1 MSLSTTV
8 SALTRDKFMPILVD
22 NIFNSNVLCYKLLK
36 NSEKLD
42 GGAKIVTPIEYA
54 QNGNSGWVKPNAG
67 TLTDGTSPLLN
78 SMTEVAKKA
87 EWDWATAYN
96 SINIS
101 GEEKFVNAGSS
112 QVLSVL
118 KARMANAEKTIKD
131 LFGTGMFA
139 TAVVPEG
146 LTTLNGSGIF
156 SNLSVNADVLAHDNG
171 NGLIHDFTGNTGTAL
186 HIPKGKVVG
195 SIIGYDRSVGGI
207 DTGTPG
213 VTVDFWNSNLGTFE
227 WASGLVGGDG
237 VDLFINGA
245 NDNGT
250 CDFKAF
256 TTTVNG
262 VATGVRAMTQMYG
275 ACTVDSDSPDLI
287 VTTQTI
293 YDAYESSLQGNMR
306 FDGDATLGDAGFQS
320 LRFKGASVVVD
331 SHCPAGQMYFLNTRY
346 LDFKV
351 HSNRNFA
358 FEDFKAMES
367 IDAMQARIFW
377 MGQLVCTNPR
387 MQGMLV
393 GGPTGY

>member
-1 MSLSTTV
+1 
-8 SALTRDKFMPILVD
+8 MPVLVD
-22 NIFNSNVLCYKLLK
+22 NIFNSNVLCFKLLK
-36 NSEKLD
+36 NAEMLD

-67 TLTDGTSPLLN
+67 TLTGGGDLAN
-78 SMTEVAKKA
+78 AMTEVAKKA

-139 TAVVPEG
+139 TAQVAEG
-146 LTTLNGSGIF
+146 LVSLNGRGTYDGA
-156 SNLSVNADVLAHDNG
+156 SNVAATILAHDNG
-171 NGLIHDFTGNTGTAL
+171 NGLIHDMTGLSGTITYLPEGAVANT
-186 HIPKGKVVG
+186 
-195 SIIGYDRSVGGI
+195 IIGYDRSLGGI
-207 DTGTPG
+207 DSGTPG
-213 VTVDFWNSNLGTFE
+213 TNDFWNSNLGTFE
-227 WASGLVGGDG
+227 WAIGTVGGVSGATALAMDG
-237 VDLFINGA
+237 SNDTGA
-245 NDNGT
+245 ISFD
-250 CDFKAF
+250 AF
-256 TTTVNG
+256 TSTTNG
-262 VATGVRAMTQMYG
+262 VSQGVRVMTQMYG
-275 ACTVDSDSPDLI
+275 ACTVDSDQPDLI
-287 VTTQTI
+287 VTTQVI
-293 YDAYESSLQGNMR
+293 YDAYESSLQGNKR
-306 FDGDATLGDAGFQS
+306 FDGDAVLGDAGFQS

-331 SHCPAGQMYFLNTRY
+331 SHCPDGQMYFLNTKY
-346 LDFKV
+346 LDYKV
-351 HSNRNFA
+351 HSKRNFA

>member
-1 MSLSTTV
+1 MALSTTV

-67 TLTDGTSPLLN
+67 TLTGGGVLASA
-78 SMTEVAKKA
+78 MTEVAKKA

-101 GEEKFVNAGSS
+101 GEEKFVNSGSS

-131 LFGTGMFA
+131 LFGTGLFA
-139 TAVVPEG
+139 TAVVADG
-146 LTTLNGSGIF
+146 LTTLNGRGVYDGA
-156 SNLSVNADVLAHDNG
+156 SNVAATILAHDNG
-171 NGLIHDFTGNTGTAL
+171 NGLIHDMTGLSGTVTFVPEGA
-186 HIPKGKVVG
+186 VAG

-207 DTGTPG
+207 TSATAGTN
-213 VTVDFWNSNLGTFE
+213 DHWNSNLGTFE
-227 WASGLVGGDG
+227 WASGLVGGTGAALALDG
-237 VDLFINGA
+237 TNDTGA
-245 NDNGT
+245 FNFN
-250 CDFKAF
+250 AF
-256 TTTVNG
+256 ATTVNG
-262 VATGVRAMTQMYG
+262 VATGVRVMTQMYG

-287 VTTQTI
+287 VTTQPI
-293 YDAYESSLQGNMR
+293 YDAYESSLQGNKR
-306 FDGDATLGDAGFQS
+306 FEGDAVLGDAGFQS

-351 HSNRNFA
+351 HSKRNFA